1 MIVRSILFGI
11 AKLAGALV
19 LLGFS
24 LGVTGGGKLK
34 ADSSASREDE
44 ELKTQDTVEDMTKA
58 IENAAKQVI
67 KDLEERTMVAVRL
80 LDEAEEKIAR
90 LKGMLDVQIK
100 GMPDACGE
108 HVLGEAIFPEM
119 TSEEQA
125 QEGQSS
131 VCEETG
137 QELSVPQASE
147 TVVPVEKSPNKK
159 HALVCQLAGEGLS
172 LQEIAEKA
180 GIGCGEVEL
189 ILNLRGIGD

>member
-1 MIVRSILFGI
+1 MKVWMIVRSILFAI

-80 LDEAEEKIAR
+80 LDEAEGKIAR
-90 LKGMLDVQIK
+90 LKDMLDVETQD
-100 GMPDACGE
+100 MP
-108 HVLGEAIFPEM
+108 
-119 TSEEQA
+119 
-125 QEGQSS
+125 GQSS
-131 VCEETG
+131 VSEETG

-147 TVVPVEKSPNKK
+147 TIVPIETAVPVEKAPNKK
-159 HALVCQLAGEGLS
+159 HALVLQMAGEGLS